1 MKKANQEKEQ
11 TEVVFIPKAYK
22 GDDAQYVA
30 VNGRR
35 ILVRKG
41 EPVSLPK
48 PFAEVVKNS
57 FAAAKRAEDYIAQN
71 SKE

>member
-11 TEVVFIPKAYK
+11 TEVVFIPKEHK